1 VLTLSIGSRNGFK
14 ISRGT
19 LMVCKW
25 DSYPEKSKRLTL
37 LESPSFI
44 VSGASLMFLD
54 LYGLLVFLHV
64 LPYSHKTWWERLLF
78 WPYIRHGDALPL
90 INLLSQIFWRN
101 AKSDVADEVP

>member
-1 VLTLSIGSRNGFK
+1 MASRLVGVH
-14 ISRGT
+14 SW
-19 LMVCKW
+19 C
-25 DSYPEKSKRLTL
+25 
-37 LESPSFI
+37 
-44 VSGASLMFLD
+44 VSGTPIQKNLKD